1 MNVVKP
7 IHIYRERI
15 TNTHK
20 TQPGLANAADSYP
33 PQLGFSPQSA
43 MLAVFD
49 RLLRALLPVGRRGN
63 CSHLRRVTAERELPA
78 NFDRFHWK

>member
-1 MNVVKP
+1 MNAVKP
-7 IHIYRERI
+7 IHIYREGI

-20 TQPGLANAADSYP
+20 TQPGLANAADSDP

-78 NFDRFHWK
+78 RFDRFHWK